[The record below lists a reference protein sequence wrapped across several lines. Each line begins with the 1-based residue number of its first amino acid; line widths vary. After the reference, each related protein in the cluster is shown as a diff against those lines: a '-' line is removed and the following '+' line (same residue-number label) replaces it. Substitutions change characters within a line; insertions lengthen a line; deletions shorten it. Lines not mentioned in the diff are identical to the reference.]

1 MIAQAETLLVC
12 LDFDGTIAELNPDP
26 YAVAPHPQA
35 LDAIAILAALPRTE
49 VAILSGRHLEG
60 LKQVFPLRE
69 PVRLIGSHGAEPGP
83 ALTDEEKG
91 VLVGVEK
98 QLRELA
104 RDGAYVEVKPYQR
117 VLHVA
122 QVADRARARQ
132 LLDAALSIPGP
143 KTPGHNVVEFSV
155 LEVTK
160 GSWLKRH
167 KQGFAAT
174 VFIGDDVTDD
184 TALAVLGPGDVGL
197 KVGVDLAGVDAVAEY
212 LTDLA
217 AQRQRF
223 CQQ

>member
-1 MIAQAETLLVC
+1 M
-12 LDFDGTIAELNPDP
+12 
-26 YAVAPHPQA
+26 
-35 LDAIAILAALPRTE
+35 
-49 VAILSGRHLEG
+49 
-60 LKQVFPLRE
+60 
-69 PVRLIGSHGAEPGP
+69 
-83 ALTDEEKG
+83 
-91 VLVGVEK
+91 
-98 QLRELA
+98 
-104 RDGAYVEVKPYQR
+104 
-117 VLHVA
+117 
-122 QVADRARARQ
+122 
-132 LLDAALSIPGP
+132 
-143 KTPGHNVVEFSV
+143 VEFSV

-197 KVGVDLAGVDAVAEY
+197 KVGVDLPGVDAVAEY